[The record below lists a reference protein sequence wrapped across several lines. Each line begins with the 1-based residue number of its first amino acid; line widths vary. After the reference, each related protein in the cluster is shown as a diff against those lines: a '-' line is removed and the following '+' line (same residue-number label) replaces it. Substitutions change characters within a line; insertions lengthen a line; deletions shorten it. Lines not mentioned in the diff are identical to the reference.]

1 MINPLFEAWWNT
13 VKDNSEFRGCT
24 MPAAYAAWLAGA
36 ANCIDQHTRIARDDI
51 GASETIWQVGET
63 EGSQAEHLSRHVSTY
78 APEETYLLAANT
90 VPDGR
95 KREGKQGRYR
105 GDKLKGAE
113 EKIKQMENPDAKE

>member
-24 MPAAYAAWLAGA
+24 MPAAYAAWLAGKHSEIKPLSVMTSDEILNLPA
-36 ANCIDQHTRIARDDI
+36 TPPIAD
-51 GASETIWQVGET
+51 
-63 EGSQAEHLSRHVSTY
+63 
-78 APEETYLLAANT
+78 N
-90 VPDGR
+90 R